1 MKLDYTEMDKEM
13 FQIISVMMENYFYAD
28 SLTDNRFLARG
39 LLQWNDIDISKLFL
53 DEIKAI

>member
-1 MKLDYTEMDKEM
+1 MDKEM

-28 SLTDNRFLARG
+28 SLTDNRFVARG